1 MIKRCRHSQ
10 KHILFAADS
19 SCDLQLQPLFKKK
32 RRFCPF
38 SFMVRLCKPHTH
50 TCRYINNTKYA
61 VLIHSVNTHS
71 FQHSRVIILQRMCLN
86 APHALVYPDVR
97 NTRQRHQNLLKTHVS
112 ALADYAVHY
121 VHVKALNIHFCIEAS
136 VASVTDRST
145 CEPLCSVVL
154 SYATCFST
162 SPQFFFHWRLQT
174 HLVIHLVPRECSA
187 RRSGAGQSLS
197 PTPAQVRWVQ
207 AIHEGASLVSHWL
220 CAASLSTGSYVMHV
234 TTHCWSFT
242 VIWLFMDI
250 FENLYITEQL
260 TYYIIITHQI
270 LQPCMCLVKIS
281 VRRDIWYKD
290 VKQLLVQKN
299 LLEAFCN
306 SLNYVLLLD
315 QWVMLISCFKVLFL
329 FI

>member
-1 MIKRCRHSQ
+1 
-10 KHILFAADS
+10 
-19 SCDLQLQPLFKKK
+19 
-32 RRFCPF
+32 
-38 SFMVRLCKPHTH
+38 
-50 TCRYINNTKYA
+50 
-61 VLIHSVNTHS
+61 
-71 FQHSRVIILQRMCLN
+71 
-86 APHALVYPDVR
+86 
-97 NTRQRHQNLLKTHVS
+97 
-112 ALADYAVHY
+112 
-121 VHVKALNIHFCIEAS
+121 
-136 VASVTDRST
+136 
-145 CEPLCSVVL
+145 
-154 SYATCFST
+154 
-162 SPQFFFHWRLQT
+162 
-174 HLVIHLVPRECSA
+174 
-187 RRSGAGQSLS
+187 
-197 PTPAQVRWVQ
+197 
-207 AIHEGASLVSHWL
+207 
-220 CAASLSTGSYVMHV
+220 MHV